1 MPILAIEH
9 AISDFDTW
17 SAAFGRLQAA
27 RDRAGVRAHRVRR
40 PVDDPN
46 YVLIEL
52 DFDTL
57 PQAQRFLGFLESD
70 VWSTPG
76 KSPALT
82 GTPQT
87 KFLELTHVYRASRS
101 GAGQRR

>member
-57 PQAQRFLGFLESD
+57 PQAQSFLGFLESD

-87 KFLELTHVYRASRS
+87 KILESTSV
-101 GAGQRR
+101 